1 MNKIWS
7 DKSWDDYLS
16 WQSQDKKILKRINN
30 LVKDIERNG
39 LSKGLGKPEPLRYR
53 KAWSRRINH
62 EHRLVYN
69 FDDNRNLWIISC
81 KGHYED

>member
-7 DKSWDDYLS
+7 DRSWDDYLS
-16 WQSQDKKILKRINN
+16 WQTQDKKILKRIND

-39 LSKGLGKPEPLRYR
+39 LSKGIGKPEPLKYR
-53 KAWSRRINH
+53 KAWSRRINE
-62 EHRLVYN
+62 EHRLVYI
-69 FDDNRNLWIISC
+69 FDDKTNLMIISC